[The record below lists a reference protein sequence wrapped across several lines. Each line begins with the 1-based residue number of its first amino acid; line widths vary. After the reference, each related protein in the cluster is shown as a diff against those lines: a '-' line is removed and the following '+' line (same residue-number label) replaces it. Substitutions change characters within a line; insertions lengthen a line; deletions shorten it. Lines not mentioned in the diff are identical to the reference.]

1 MDYFELHPVNPE
13 LRFINKAI
21 NILKEGGVIIYPTDT
36 VYGIGC
42 DIFNK
47 EALDRVKQ
55 IKSNPDI
62 KLLSF
67 ICPNLKDIAKYA
79 RVSDY
84 AYKTMKRLLPGPYTF
99 ILPAAKNV
107 PKKLW
112 SKRKTVGIRIPN
124 HRVALKIVQGLGNP
138 IVSTSTTTRKGEL
151 LVDPLEIR
159 SVFDFQVDLM
169 LASDKIS
176 GNPSSVIDL
185 SGEEPV
191 IVREGAGDITI
202 FLNYFSFRTTCVED
216 AWASGVRIT

>member
-1 MDYFELHPVNPE
+1 MEYYELHPINPE

-47 EALDRVKQ
+47 QALDRVKE

-67 ICPNLKDIAKYA
+67 ICPDLKDIAKYA
-79 RVSDY
+79 KVSDY

-112 SKRKTVGIRIPN
+112 SKRKTVGIRIPD
-124 HRVALKIVQGLGNP
+124 HPVALKIVEGLGNP

-151 LVDPLEIR
+151 IIDPQEIK
-159 SVFDFQVDLM
+159 SVFNSQVDLM
-169 LASDKIS
+169 LASGNLS
-176 GNPSSVIDL
+176 GKPSSVIDL

-191 IVREGAGDITI
+191 IVREGVGDIT
-202 FLNYFSFRTTCVED
+202 SF
-216 AWASGVRIT
+216 A